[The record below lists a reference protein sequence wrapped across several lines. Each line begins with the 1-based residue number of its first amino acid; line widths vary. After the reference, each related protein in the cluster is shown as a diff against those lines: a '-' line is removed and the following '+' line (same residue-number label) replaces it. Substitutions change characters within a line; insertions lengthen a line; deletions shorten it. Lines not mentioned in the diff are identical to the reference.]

1 MNIFIDI
8 IAEMY
13 GIRDIHTEITLPDG
27 TKTKVMAEFDFNY
40 VDYDAFDLKVNIGS
54 STYWSQLM
62 QVQTMDS
69 FFKNGVID
77 DAVIY
82 LEHVPD
88 GYITGKEELI
98 AKLKEKKEKDEH
110 AMSTEKGNPKPMGDL
125 KKKVSGV

>member
-1 MNIFIDI
+1 MDI
-8 IAEMY
+8 IREMY
-13 GIRDIHTEITLPDG
+13 GLREISREIELLDG
-27 TKTKVMAEFDFNY
+27 TKEKQVMDFDFSKI
-40 VDYDAFDLKVNIGS
+40 DYDSFDIKVNVGTA
-54 STYWSQLM
+54 TYWSQLM

-110 AMSTEKGNPKPMGDL
+110 TMSTEKGNPKPMGDL